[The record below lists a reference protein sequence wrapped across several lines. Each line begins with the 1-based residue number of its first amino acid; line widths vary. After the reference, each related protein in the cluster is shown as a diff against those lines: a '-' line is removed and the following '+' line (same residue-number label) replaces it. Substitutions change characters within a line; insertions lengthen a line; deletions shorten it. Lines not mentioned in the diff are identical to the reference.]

1 MTTPAAPV
9 SLLYDAATDQLVV
22 RIPAAE
28 GEGDV
33 ELLRLDVRALSTDDK
48 RRLRAVRDPDKA
60 QPAPGETP
68 VTRR

>member
-1 MTTPAAPV
+1 LIAAQLV
-9 SLLYDAATDQLVV
+9 YDSLTDQLVV
-22 RIPAAE
+22 RLPAAD

-33 ELLRLDVRALSTDDK
+33 TLLRLDVKQLSTDDK
-48 RRLRAVRDPDKA
+48 RRLRDVRDPEQA

>member
-1 MTTPAAPV
+1 MIPATLAYDPV
-9 SLLYDAATDQLVV
+9 TDQLVV
-22 RIPAAE
+22 HVPAAE

-33 ELLRLDVRALSTDDK
+33 ELLRLDVRQLSTDDK
-48 RRLRAVRDPDKA
+48 RRLRAVRDTKQT

>member
-1 MTTPAAPV
+1 MTPAH
-9 SLLYDAATDQLVV
+9 LLYDPTTDQLVV
-22 RIPAAE
+22 RVPAAA

-33 ELLRLDVRALSTDDK
+33 DLLRLDVKQLSTDDK
-48 RRLRAVRDPDKA
+48 RRLRAVRDPAQA

>member
-1 MTTPAAPV
+1 MTPTNV
-9 SLLYDAATDQLVV
+9 LYDPESDQLVV
-22 RIPAAE
+22 TVPAAE

-33 ELLRLDVRALSTDDK
+33 ELLRLDARTLSADDK
-48 RRLRAVRDPDKA
+48 RRLRAVRDPDQA

>member
-1 MTTPAAPV
+1 VIRAHLT
-9 SLLYDAATDQLVV
+9 YDAKTDQLVINV
-22 RIPAAE
+22 PAAD

-33 ELLRLDVRALSTDDK
+33 ELLRLDVRQLSTDDK
-48 RRLRAVRDPDKA
+48 RRLRAVRDPKQT

>member
-1 MTTPAAPV
+1 MIPAQIG
-9 SLLYDAATDQLVV
+9 YDPTTDQLVV
-22 RIPAAE
+22 HVPAAD

-33 ELLRLDVRALSTDDK
+33 ELLRLDVKQLSTDDK

>member
-1 MTTPAAPV
+1 MTTSMIAA
-9 SLLYDAATDQLVV
+9 SLVYDPATDQLVV
-22 RIPAAE
+22 RVPAAD

-33 ELLRLDVRALSTDDK
+33 ELLRLDVKQLSADDK
-48 RRLRAVRDPDKA
+48 RRLRAVRDPDKP